1 MKKSTLSLLIGALLS
16 LLPSQLL
23 AWSFGYTTGEASKS
37 KIFRVTT
44 GGTQGVCIK
53 MDAEKIKTLKG
64 STISGVEFVV
74 GSKRTTGSKITLFV
88 STDLTADPV
97 RSETA
102 TIATA
107 NVWQSATL
115 SNPYTITGDEQAIYV
130 GYLGEI
136 NSSYQFCSADFS
148 QDIQDC
154 CFAYDEGKWMD
165 VYGRGVGAVN
175 VRATINDAPAFND
188 VMMKNIPITA
198 YYRSGE
204 TYQVNGTILNIGS
217 NTVTNMTVDI
227 QVGSQPAQHMALTN
241 LNILPGS
248 TYSINVPLSSTEGNC
263 SLPVSIEVSQVNSAD
278 GDADITDN
286 KVSDV
291 AYFYPADM
299 ERNILIENFTSQTC
313 SNCPSGHSTLHRVL
327 EESGMKNLI
336 QVSHHAGYEAD
347 RFTMKEDGEYCW
359 FYGVGT
365 TFAPAV
371 MFNRL
376 TNTAVSSAPIV
387 NTVQSDIEHNLE
399 YANLQQPYVSLS
411 METTYNEATREVTL
425 DMGIYTHTTT
435 PSAENILNVFLVQD
449 SIKSYQV
456 LGGSDYV
463 HNSVFR
469 GTLTGGAWGLLVDLK
484 PGEVVHYKTQY
495 TLPEQI
501 RSTYWAE
508 GTEAPELNG
517 SNIVPTVLKDMRL
530 VGYVAAYSNSDY
542 NACQVYNSVEARLG
556 ENSVQKGYTSGI
568 DTPAAQTQQAHK
580 VYAQDGIIKVS
591 GQYDNYR
598 VYNMAGAQ
606 MPGARTNGA
615 GIYMVRV
622 QQGQQAKTYK
632 VCVK

>member
-1 MKKSTLSLLIGALLS
+1 MKKTTLSLLLGALFS
-16 LLPSQLL
+16 LLPGQLL

-44 GGTQGVCIK
+44 GGKQGVCIK
-53 MDAEKIKTLKG
+53 IGAEKIKSLKG
-64 STISGVEFVV
+64 CTISGVEFVV
-74 GSKRTTGSKITLFV
+74 GSKRTTGSRINLFV
-88 STDLTADPV
+88 STDLSAEAATE
-97 RSETA
+97 ETA

-107 NVWQSATL
+107 NVWQTATL
-115 SNPYTITGDEQAIYV
+115 SKPYTITGNEQAIYV

-136 NSSYQFCSADFS
+136 SNSYQFCSADFA

-154 CFAYDEGKWMD
+154 CFAYDEGQWND

-175 VRATINDAPAFND
+175 VRAVINDAPAFND
-188 VMMKNIPITA
+188 VLMKNIPITA

-204 TYQVNGTILNIGS
+204 NYQVSGTILNIGS
-217 NTVTNMTVDI
+217 NTVTNMTVDV
-227 QVGSQPAQHMALTN
+227 QVGDQPMQRMELSG
-241 LNILPGS
+241 LNVQPGS
-248 TYSINVPLSSTEGNC
+248 TYDIHVPLSSTEGNR
-263 SLPVSIEVSQVNSAD
+263 SLPVSIEVSKVNGAE

-313 SNCPSGHSTLHRVL
+313 SNCPTGHSTLHRVL
-327 EESGMKNLI
+327 EESGMKNLV

-359 FYGVGT
+359 FYGAGT

-387 NTVQSDIEHNLE
+387 NTVQSEIERNLE
-399 YANLQQPYVSLS
+399 YADLQQPYVSLS
-411 METTYNEATREVTL
+411 LQTTYDDATREVTL
-425 DMGIYTHTTT
+425 DLGIYTHTTA

-449 SIKSYQV
+449 SIKSYQI
-456 LGGSDYV
+456 LGGTDYV

-469 GTLTGGAWGLLVDLK
+469 GALTGNAWGLLVNLV
-484 PGEVVHYKTQY
+484 PGEVTHYTTSF
-495 TLPEQI
+495 TLPQEI
-501 RSTYWAE
+501 KSTYWTDE
-508 GTEAPELNG
+508 SSVPSQDG
-517 SNIVPTVLKDMRL
+517 SIIVPTVVKDMRL
-530 VGYVAAYSNSDY
+530 VGYVAAYSETDY
-542 NACQVYNSVEARLG
+542 NASQVYNAVEARLG
-556 ENSVQKGYTSGI
+556 ESSIQSGYVTGI
-568 DTPAAQTQQAHK
+568 DSPATQAQQSHR

-591 GQYDNYR
+591 GHCDNYR
-598 VYNMAGAQ
+598 VYNMAGTQ
-606 MPGARTNGA
+606 MPGARIHGA

-622 QQGQQAKTYK
+622 QEGNKAETYK